1 MSDHNEESLIDK
13 VKNAFGMGD
22 DNDAAAG
29 HETHAGATTGA
40 TDAADAEALDGGRSD
55 GWAGVPEALNDDSLA
70 SGGTTVAGGEEVVG
84 GDFGTAGSYG
94 TADEPSGLGRNPGPV
109 GSAQYEGGAAP
120 TDLGGTDLDPEGNP
134 DFTREEVGST
144 EFGGAYG
151 NDDTALPTSAA
162 WDRGEAP
169 PAGEADFGTD
179 ETLESGRDRGI

>member
-22 DNDAAAG
+22 ENATAADD
-29 HETHAGATTGA
+29 ETHATTTNA

-55 GWAGVPEALNDDSLA
+55 GWAGVPEALNDTLA
-70 SGGTTVAGGEEVVG
+70 SGGTSVAGGEEIVG
-84 GDFGTAGSYG
+84 GDFGTADGYG
-94 TADEPSGLGRNPGPV
+94 TADEPSGFGRNPGPV
-109 GSAQYEGGAAP
+109 GSAQYEDGATP
-120 TDLGGTDLDPEGNP
+120 THLGGTDLDAEGNP

-169 PAGEADFGTD
+169 PAGEAGFGTD